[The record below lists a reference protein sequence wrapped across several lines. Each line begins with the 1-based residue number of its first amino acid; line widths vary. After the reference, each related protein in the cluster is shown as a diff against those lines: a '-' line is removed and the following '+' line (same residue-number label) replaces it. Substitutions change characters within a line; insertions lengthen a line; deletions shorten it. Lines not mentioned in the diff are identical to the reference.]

1 MQIKRNGGVPVRK
14 VTTVGGQAVMEGVM
28 MRGRKQL
35 AIAVRQP
42 DGGVAVEV
50 RPNWRLINY
59 LPFMRLPFLRGTA
72 AFIEAMVVGVD
83 AILFSANASQPD
95 DVQLGKWEAIAATA
109 LGLGLGVVLFMLLPT
124 FVVHLLNPLGLA
136 PILLNLVEGLLRMT
150 IFLSYML
157 AVSLMPDMRRFFQ
170 YHGAEHKA
178 IHTFEAGEAL
188 EVANL
193 RNKRAEHPRCGT
205 AFLLLVMLVSIIT
218 FSFFGW
224 PNLVVRLVTRLALL
238 PVVAG
243 VAYELSRLA
252 ARSADGGGVLGWIM
266 IPALLLQRATTREPD
281 DDQMEVAIAALQ
293 GLLDVEPDLAPC

>member
-1 MQIKRNGGVPVRK
+1 MTRK

-28 MRGRKQL
+28 MRGRKQM

-42 DGGVAVEV
+42 DGGVVVDV
-50 RPNWRLINY
+50 RPNWRLVNY
-59 LPFMRLPFLRGTA
+59 LPFMSVPFLRGTA
-72 AFIEAMVVGVD
+72 AFIEAMIVGVD

-95 DVQLGKWEAIAATA
+95 DVQLGKGEAILATV

-136 PILLNLVEGLLRMT
+136 PIWLNLVEGLLRMA

-157 AVSLMPDMRRFFQ
+157 GVSLMPDMRRFFQ

-193 RNKRAEHPRCGT
+193 RGKRAEHPRCGT
-205 AFLLLVMLVSIIT
+205 AFLLLVMVVSIIT

-224 PNLVVRLVTRLALL
+224 PNLWMRLITRLALL

-243 VAYELSRLA
+243 VAYELSRA
-252 ARSADGGGVLGWIM
+252 ASRANESGGLLGLIM
-266 IPALLLQRATTREPD
+266 KPALLLQRATTREPD

-293 GLLDVEPDLAPC
+293 GLLAAEPDLALG